1 MFSTKAEMM
10 NRKAQ
15 NFDSQPEKVL
25 SSLTIEKG
33 ETIMDLGAGG
43 GYYSIRLSEAV
54 GESGRVFAVDTNSEM
69 LDYMDNYIDLLQK
82 SNVET
87 VRTKGGVPDVPDE
100 SCDLI
105 FARNVFHHLDN
116 PTMFFLALKSKLK
129 PSGRIA
135 ILDYKPTNG
144 FSFISL
150 FKHHTDENDIV
161 ESLDVAGFKPL
172 KKFDFLK
179 KQSFTIFE
187 RKIEDQ

>member
-116 PTMFFLALKSKLK
+116 PTMFF
-129 PSGRIA
+129 
-135 ILDYKPTNG
+135 
-144 FSFISL
+144 FS
-150 FKHHTDENDIV
+150 T
-161 ESLDVAGFKPL
+161 
-172 KKFDFLK
+172 KK
-179 KQSFTIFE
+179 
-187 RKIEDQ
+187 